1 MKKVTVKKIW
11 NNRVSVKGT
20 DLEAGLKKGGLIIVF
35 EGLQMSFDID
45 LLRHRLQGSPDSKPI
60 KSKFNNSQ
68 PYYLYDFQ
76 WVPEKKA
83 EKLNTKQGRLI

>member
-35 EGLQMSFDID
+35 EGLQIQN
-45 LLRHRLQGSPDSKPI
+45 LLNQNLIIHSLTTCMT
-60 KSKFNNSQ
+60 FNG
-68 PYYLYDFQ
+68 FQ
-76 WVPEKKA
+76 KK
-83 EKLNTKQGRLI
+83 KQKN